1 MLEIFYISRVFVIIA
16 TNTTV
21 MARRFTA
28 DEVLQEVI
36 ADNDSNDEDF
46 MDEVDTSF
54 IDIRSNMDSNI
65 SLEGEGNVFDSI
77 SEVEEGIDSE
87 FVPESSTFSEAS
99 EGSEDELNAIDEM
112 GVEIATNQVPSLSSN
127 NGSIP
132 VAAPELPQS
141 IPVAAPELP
150 QGITVAAPELPQS
163 IPVAASEMFQRGRGQ
178 RGRGRRGRG
187 RARTG

>member
-77 SEVEEGIDSE
+77 SEVEEDIDSE

-112 GVEIATNQVPSLSSN
+112 EVEIATNQVPSLSSN

-150 QGITVAAPELPQS
+150 QGI
-163 IPVAASEMFQRGRGQ
+163 PVAAG
-178 RGRGRRGRG
+178 
-187 RARTG
+187 